1 MKKIALISLVI
12 LSQCVF
18 SQDNKTPS
26 SLNYIKIENYSSP
39 SMNIVDINDFIKL
52 IDDNN
57 VKTVFFN
64 DKLFL
69 IHGPSMVYTI
79 NSNGYKNVYDLKAGN
94 DKSFKNGD
102 SYYIATENNLPDQGT
117 VDYYRQ
123 EGFITSSDYHE
134 ATRLGFTH
142 VEMNSTY
149 GIAIYGL
156 ITKEDI
162 QKNIKH
168 LNTLYFLKTYKNWQA
183 YEDQLARQNPTQ
195 SYSSYSERDRIAR
208 EEKEKEGLPFLENK
222 DVDLIISKFGNQI
235 TKMKSFNYYLINIPL
250 DPKKDSIFYYACKF
264 CQYED
269 INDYKK
275 NNLKLT
281 DNRYG
286 RELLTTKGTEQIF
299 KRFSFNSIEAF
310 LAADSANVTNGNDW
324 NLIVD
329 YGNITAAQLN
339 QNRTLINELE
349 SIKQKYLKDIDLT
362 KFNSIR
368 YYSSQAE
375 VKGILSFAIYTM
387 LKMQKGVPVST
398 VNFVSNVQR
407 EYGNITIYDKI
418 NYNQYAIPLIFEN
431 IPQIKNMFV
440 INNDL
445 FYLK

>member
-1 MKKIALISLVI
+1 
-12 LSQCVF
+12 
-18 SQDNKTPS
+18 
-26 SLNYIKIENYSSP
+26 
-39 SMNIVDINDFIKL
+39 MNIVDVNDFIKL
-52 IDDNN
+52 INDNN
-57 VKTVFFN
+57 VTTVFFN

-69 IHGPSMVYTI
+69 IQGPSMVYTI
-79 NSNGYKNVYDLKAGN
+79 NSNGYKNVNDLKAGN
-94 DKSFKNGD
+94 DKSFKNGE
-102 SYYIATENNLPDQGT
+102 SYYFAIENTLPDQET

-123 EGFITSSDYHE
+123 EGFITNSDYHE

-183 YEDQLARQNPTQ
+183 YENESTRQ
-195 SYSSYSERDRIAR
+195 
-208 EEKEKEGLPFLENK
+208 KEKEGLAFLENT

-235 TKMKSFNYYLINIPL
+235 TKMKSSNYYLINIPL
-250 DPKKDSIFYYACKF
+250 DPKKDSMFYYACKF
-264 CQYED
+264 CKYTD
-269 INDYKK
+269 NNDYKK

-281 DNRYG
+281 DRYDG
-286 RELLTTKGTEQIF
+286 RELLAVKDTEQIF

-310 LAADSANVTNGNDW
+310 LAADNANVTNGNDW
-324 NLIVD
+324 NLMVN
-329 YGNITAAQLN
+329 YGNITLEQLN

-349 SIKQKYLKDIDLT
+349 SIKQKYLKDMDMT
-362 KFNSIR
+362 NSNTYR
-368 YYSSQAE
+368 DSSRADI
-375 VKGILSFAIYTM
+375 KGIYSFAIYNM

-398 VNFVSNVQR
+398 ANFVNNVQN
-407 EYGNITIYDKI
+407 EYANNAIYRKISFDQYTISW
-418 NYNQYAIPLIFEN
+418 IFEN

-440 INNDL
+440 INSDI